1 MATVVGSF
9 GSRGKGVPWPP
20 SSFILPSTSSS
31 SPPAAVFV
39 GQERLVLG
47 EGEKLFSL
55 LLLPTL
61 ALSPSGKR
69 GLTINS
75 DYFKTQNASFLSLS
89 LFAWGGGSSEFF
101 PLNGGG
107 GEGKAPFEIAFPS
120 LR

>member
-1 MATVVGSF
+1 M
-9 GSRGKGVPWPP
+9 
-20 SSFILPSTSSS
+20 
-31 SPPAAVFV
+31 
-39 GQERLVLG
+39 LG
-47 EGEKLFSL
+47 EGEKLFSPL
-55 LLLPTL
+55 LFPTL

-69 GLTINS
+69 GLTVNS

-89 LFAWGGGSSEFF
+89 LFAWGGSSEFF